1 LPLPYHRR
9 NLQHCPLE
17 PRCGTKNYLKHFNE
31 VIMLLE
37 MIPDMPECTEDF
49 LAWSP
54 LSYAQ
59 HFTTSNFKTKEL
71 AISAY
76 EAADPDIRAE
86 FDQMTETATSILKEV
101 GAALVEATRDESK
114 AELAQQAIDWLKPL
128 VAAAGVIDGGYDAD
142 VETIMAA

>member
-1 LPLPYHRR
+1 
-9 NLQHCPLE
+9 
-17 PRCGTKNYLKHFNE
+17 
-31 VIMLLE
+31 MLLE

-101 GAALVEATRDESK
+101 GAAMVEATRDESK

-128 VAAAGVIDGGYDAD
+128 VAAAVIDGGYDAD